1 MVKRSEPLRGSING
15 RDVRIKLQMMIS
27 LCVTKLSLIAQSTET
42 IFSNEELSPF
52 ATNIT
57 LRAPHHVEIKCRF
70 PNKRLEGAWG
80 ILRISDDGTIKA
92 VCHCKQ
98 DCNRGMIKLPYT
110 PTSYFLL
117 YASFV
122 IKTESWDFWLITA
135 FTCPSKFSK
144 HASSS
149 TNWRTTLSVD
159 EIKLGDTPFVKYYKG
174 DEYVRPC
181 HLVSHRNEFLQC
193 SACKKVRRFELRSR
207 DACRLY
213 HDAAARETRTCK
225 DMIPGKWKCEDLE
238 ERSSRRHNG
247 CRKNIGC
254 KGCKHCI
261 CLGCNMCRFEDCGC
275 QMCNDFYANA
285 PLYN

>member
-15 RDVRIKLQMMIS
+15 RDVR
-27 LCVTKLSLIAQSTET
+27 CVTKLSLIAQSTET

-80 ILRISDDGTIKA
+80 ILSISDDGTIKA

-98 DCNRGMIKLPYT
+98 DCNRGMIKLLYT
-110 PTSYFLL
+110 PTSYFFLH
-117 YASFV
+117 ASFV
-122 IKTESWDFWLITA
+122 IKTESWHFLLEIV
-135 FTCPSKFSK
+135 FTCPAKFSK

-149 TNWRTTLSVD
+149 TNDWRTTLSVD
-159 EIKLGDTPFVKYYKG
+159 KIKLGDTPFVKYYKG

-213 HDAAARETRTCK
+213 HDAAARETRTCGNVK
-225 DMIPGKWKCEDLE
+225 TLRNE
-238 ERSSRRHNG
+238 
-247 CRKNIGC
+247 
-254 KGCKHCI
+254 
-261 CLGCNMCRFEDCGC
+261 
-275 QMCNDFYANA
+275 A
-285 PLYN
+285 PDDTMDVVRISAARVASIASV